1 MSHGDRSYQF
11 LYLHVKL
18 GDVENA
24 ATAAAT
30 SPSATTGQ
38 RDEIWPNVRRL
49 GYFKKATSLSSKF
62 VSSLL

>member
-49 GYFKKATSLSSKF
+49 GYF
-62 VSSLL
+62 